1 MQSILREMMSDLDM
15 NSEKIPEGFYLKT
28 CDNMEQILSHT
39 STVYREMARQ
49 AFLKYPRPRGRW
61 DGILDVVRRNMCL
74 PTRYPKN
81 PPDME
86 SIIREMMSDL
96 YMNSDKIPE
105 GFYIKMCD
113 NLKQIYTRSSVIIN
127 IVMGLEL

>member
-1 MQSILREMMSDLDM
+1 MVSDLDM

-28 CDNMEQILSHT
+28 CDIMEQMLIHN
-39 STVYREMARQ
+39 REMARQ
-49 AFLKYPRPRGRW
+49 AFLKYPRPRGR
-61 DGILDVVRRNMCL
+61 RNICL
-74 PTRYPKN
+74 PIRYPKK
-81 PPDME
+81 PPDVE
-86 SIIREMMSDL
+86 SIVREMMSDL
-96 YMNSDKIPE
+96 DMNSDKIPE